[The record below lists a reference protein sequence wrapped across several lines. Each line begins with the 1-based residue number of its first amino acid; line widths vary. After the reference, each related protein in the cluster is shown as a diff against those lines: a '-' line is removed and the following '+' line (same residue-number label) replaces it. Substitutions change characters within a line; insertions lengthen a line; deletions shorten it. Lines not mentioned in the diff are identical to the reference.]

1 MAIEPVPEMRKA
13 LQMKPDEVA
22 KLNKGACELIDAPY
36 LWYCALVTELLQLF
50 LLRSQDA
57 TTGNCVL
64 HGLLGIHVDDGI
76 CGGDATFL
84 SKIKHLRQN
93 FLSDPK
99 RFQRLRS
106 RELKLANNR
115 TKAST

>member
-1 MAIEPVPEMRKA
+1 MCVLWERFPVRR
-13 LQMKPDEVA
+13 VVFA
-22 KLNKGACELIDAPY
+22 KISRRP
-36 LWYCALVTELLQLF
+36 
-50 LLRSQDA
+50 
-57 TTGNCVL
+57 TTGNFVL